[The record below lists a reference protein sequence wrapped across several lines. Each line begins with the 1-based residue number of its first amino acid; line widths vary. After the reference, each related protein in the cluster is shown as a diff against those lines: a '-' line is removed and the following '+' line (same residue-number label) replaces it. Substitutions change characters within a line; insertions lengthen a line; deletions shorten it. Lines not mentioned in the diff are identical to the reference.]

1 MSEWKE
7 IAVGIGL
14 IIGGIVTGFV
24 RGKKNVRDDNG
35 ETKVNTRSYPSD
47 SCPIHGERI
56 ATLEGE
62 CLSLGRSIDQLREQQ
77 RTVASELS
85 AMNRTL
91 GEVLGKISR

>member
-1 MSEWKE
+1 MDWKE
-7 IAVGIGL
+7 TAVGVGL

-24 RGKKNVRDDNG
+24 RGKKNAGNDNG
-35 ETKVNTRSYPSD
+35 ETQNSKRPYTPD
-47 SCPIHGERI
+47 SCTVHSERI
-56 ATLEGE
+56 ATLESE